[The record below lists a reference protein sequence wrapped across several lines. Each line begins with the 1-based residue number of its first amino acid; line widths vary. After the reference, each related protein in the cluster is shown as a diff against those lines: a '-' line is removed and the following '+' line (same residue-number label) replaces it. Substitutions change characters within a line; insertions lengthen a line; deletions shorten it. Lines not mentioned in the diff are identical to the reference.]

1 MRLQLTNDEN
11 RIKRDNAISVI
22 TKLVIGTGIIL
33 LAGIAAYV
41 LLFTL
46 MLMI

>member
-1 MRLQLTNDEN
+1 MRLQLTNDESG
-11 RIKRDNAISVI
+11 IKRDNAISVI
-22 TKLVIGTGIIL
+22 KKLVIGTGIIL
-33 LAGIAAYV
+33 LAGITAYA